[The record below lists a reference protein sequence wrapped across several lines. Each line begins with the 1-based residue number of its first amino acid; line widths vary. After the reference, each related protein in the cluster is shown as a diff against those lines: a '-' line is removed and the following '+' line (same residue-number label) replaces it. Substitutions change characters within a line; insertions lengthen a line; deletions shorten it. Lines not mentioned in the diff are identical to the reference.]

1 MFRIVQRSL
10 SVSLILSIGAGIYAG
25 CRNVAPAPI
34 DWPHEA
40 AVWSDAVTN
49 RVTLSAASARDLALI
64 LNPEINALRL
74 SRQNAE
80 REALAAG
87 WWEDPAFDLESLRI
101 LRGGSHPWILGSG
114 LRFSLPLTGVP
125 GLEKRAA
132 LAYARADALAVTA
145 AERELLAEVERRWLA
160 CATDA
165 RNAAAQ
171 KAYLARLADRER
183 QVAALVAVGELP
195 PDERERLAQER
206 LALETACPCCSPE
219 AIARRH
225 ALLRTLGLHPDAP
238 VELDFATAPQPD
250 ALYAAFGTAP
260 ATDLDLVRH
269 PRVQERLVRFEG
281 SEEALSAELRRQYP
295 ELEIGPQFGHE
306 EGSARAG
313 VGVGFT
319 LPLWNRNRQAIAEAE
334 STRDS
339 SRFEAVAEWRT
350 LVAEW
355 HEARAALQAAET
367 LERRLREERL
377 ASARAAVDRA
387 ERLYRQGEATLT
399 ELIAAEAAVYDIH
412 EAWIEAER
420 GLNEARIRLA
430 LLYVDSSTEPDPRR
444 TP

>member
-1 MFRIVQRSL
+1 MFRIVQRSF

-25 CRNVAPAPI
+25 CRNIGPAPI
-34 DWPHEA
+34 DWSHEA

-87 WWEDPAFDLESLRI
+87 WWEDPAFDLTSMRI
-101 LRGGSHPWILGSG
+101 LRGGPHPWILGGG
-114 LRFSLPLTGVP
+114 LRFSLPLTGIP

-145 AERELLAEVERRWLA
+145 AERELLAQVGQRWLA

-171 KAYLARLADRER
+171 KAYLARLAERER
-183 QVAALVAVGELP
+183 QVAALVALGELP

-206 LALETACPCCSPE
+206 LELETACPCCSPE
-219 AIARRH
+219 AVARRH

-238 VELDFATAPQPD
+238 VELDFAAVPQPD
-250 ALYAAFGTAP
+250 ALYAAFGAAP

-269 PRVQERLVRFEG
+269 PCVQERLARFEG
-281 SEEALSAELRRQYP
+281 SEEALCAELRRQYP
-295 ELEIGPQFGHE
+295 ELMIGPQAGHE
-306 EGSARAG
+306 GGEARAG
-313 VGVGFT
+313 AGVGFT
-319 LPLWNRNRQAIAEAE
+319 LPLWNRNRRAIAAAE
-334 STRDS
+334 STRDA
-339 SRFEAVAEWRT
+339 SRFEAVAEWRA

-355 HEARAALQAAET
+355 HAARAALQAAET

-377 ASARAAVDRA
+377 ATARATADRA
-387 ERLYRQGEATLT
+387 DCLYRQGEAALT
-399 ELIAAEAAVYDIH
+399 ELIAADAAVYAIH
-412 EAWIEAER
+412 ETWIEAER

>member
-101 LRGGSHPWILGSG
+101 LRGGPHPWILGSG
-114 LRFSLPLTGVP
+114 LRFSLPLTGIP

-145 AERELLAEVERRWLA
+145 AERELLAEVGQRWLA

-171 KAYLARLADRER
+171 KAYLARLAERER

-206 LALETACPCCSPE
+206 LALETTCPCCSAE

-238 VELDFATAPQPD
+238 VELDFAAAPQPD
-250 ALYAAFGTAP
+250 ALYAAFGAAP

-269 PRVQERLVRFEG
+269 PRVQERLARFEG
-281 SEEALSAELRRQYP
+281 SEEALRAELRRQYP

-355 HEARAALQAAET
+355 HEARAALQATET

-399 ELIAAEAAVYDIH
+399 ELISAEAAVYDIH

>member
-1 MFRIVQRSL
+1 
-10 SVSLILSIGAGIYAG
+10 
-25 CRNVAPAPI
+25 
-34 DWPHEA
+34 
-40 AVWSDAVTN
+40 
-49 RVTLSAASARDLALI
+49 
-64 LNPEINALRL
+64 
-74 SRQNAE
+74 
-80 REALAAG
+80 
-87 WWEDPAFDLESLRI
+87 
-101 LRGGSHPWILGSG
+101 
-114 LRFSLPLTGVP
+114 
-125 GLEKRAA
+125 
-132 LAYARADALAVTA
+132 
-145 AERELLAEVERRWLA
+145 
-160 CATDA
+160 
-165 RNAAAQ
+165 
-171 KAYLARLADRER
+171 
-183 QVAALVAVGELP
+183 VAVGELP

-339 SRFEAVAEWRT
+339 SRFEAVAEWRA

-377 ASARAAVDRA
+377 TSARAAAERA
-387 ERLYRQGEATLT
+387 ERLYRQGETALT